1 MTFADG
7 VKSQTAASMIET
19 KLSQHP
25 TRSQVVR
32 PPPSHAPPRLA
43 SQSCRRDL
51 SARPAHAAL
60 LTAPLVETR
69 TRTRTGWNGQV
80 GLPRDFLA
88 ARTDRISR
96 SCRRASSIVSA
107 AAAAAAAAR
116 GSPNCCPPPPQACH
130 TAPPC
135 MAPRTSTRV
144 HAVGG
149 SASGEVSDRQTAMHV
164 CVCVLLAMT
173 ARTDARR
180 LDLGMRAVS
189 RGYLRRIRIR
199 VCLLTC
205 RVTISY
211 KDGGGDDGADIDGT
225 RNLESSS
232 CGLSPSLSFSPSPLG
247 CGVVAW
253 RSGVRVTTRKFIM

>member
-1 MTFADG
+1 M
-7 VKSQTAASMIET
+7 
-19 KLSQHP
+19 
-25 TRSQVVR
+25 
-32 PPPSHAPPRLA
+32 
-43 SQSCRRDL
+43 
-51 SARPAHAAL
+51 
-60 LTAPLVETR
+60 PLVA
-69 TRTRTGWNGQV
+69 Q
-80 GLPRDFLA
+80 LPEKFL
-88 ARTDRISR
+88 T
-96 SCRRASSIVSA
+96 
-107 AAAAAAAAR
+107 
-116 GSPNCCPPPPQACH
+116 
-130 TAPPC
+130 
-135 MAPRTSTRV
+135 
-144 HAVGG
+144 
-149 SASGEVSDRQTAMHV
+149 E
-164 CVCVLLAMT
+164 CVLLAMT

>member
-1 MTFADG
+1 M
-7 VKSQTAASMIET
+7 
-19 KLSQHP
+19 P
-25 TRSQVVR
+25 
-32 PPPSHAPPRLA
+32 
-43 SQSCRRDL
+43 
-51 SARPAHAAL
+51 RPASPLNRAAVTSLLVQPSAAL

-164 CVCVLLAMT
+164 CVCFV
-173 ARTDARR
+173 
-180 LDLGMRAVS
+180 
-189 RGYLRRIRIR
+189 
-199 VCLLTC
+199 
-205 RVTISY
+205 
-211 KDGGGDDGADIDGT
+211 GDDRAYRRQT
-225 RNLESSS
+225 
-232 CGLSPSLSFSPSPLG
+232 P
-247 CGVVAW
+247 
-253 RSGVRVTTRKFIM
+253 RSGYAGGQSWLFETHQDKGVPAHLQSHNIL